1 MKKIFFNLL
10 VFSSLACFSNES
22 MEENSELSNVGYCD
36 EAMFDAMDWAAEAGL
51 DNQQISN
58 AGNAAYAECW
68 LMNRNLI
75 RDSGQGVD

>member
-1 MKKIFFNLL
+1 MIMKKIVLSALIL
-10 VFSSLACFSNES
+10 VSLSSFATRLRSQQVA
-22 MEENSELSNVGYCD
+22 VGYCD
-36 EAMFDAMDWAAEAGL
+36 DRMFDAMDWAAEAGL
-51 DNQQISN
+51 DDQQIAN

>member
-1 MKKIFFNLL
+1 MIMKKIVLSTLIFVSL
-10 VFSSLACFSNES
+10 SSFTTRLTSQQVA
-22 MEENSELSNVGYCD
+22 VGYCD
-36 EAMFDAMDWAAEAGL
+36 DRMFDAMDWAA
-51 DNQQISN
+51 D